1 MVTGPLRIQPGELND
16 FNHLA
21 VVPIGFFQ
29 AGFYTCTPCAPM
41 GANPMDDADTIGLI
55 VLIVAAAVVFIA
67 SKAQSHKAKV
77 LAHTEQ
83 AKYF

>member
-1 MVTGPLRIQPGELND
+1 
-16 FNHLA
+16 
-21 VVPIGFFQ
+21 
-29 AGFYTCTPCAPM
+29 M
-41 GANPMDDADTIGLI
+41 GANPMDNADTIGLI